1 MFGTERQGHRQR
13 QGQRKGRA
21 IGIGIIV
28 LMLVLAG
35 CSGGSNDAAD
45 NAGNAA
51 TNSNSAGNRA
61 TAEEPASG
69 ESTGGESEPMPPYEE
84 ERGGG
89 MDGDDGD
96 PQASAG
102 QLTAGEW
109 RDPDEWSR
117 WLNLLNSREGDSYS
131 RHWGYYGFDR
141 LVVTAKSDGSPAV
154 DALVTV
160 EDGSGQIVWQS
171 RTDVNGRAYAFAEL
185 FREMSGHYRQDDR
198 NRRDEPASSEEPNR
212 RGNNGYYVEVS
223 HGGESKRFENVPIP
237 RDEPLTVEFEA
248 AKLSDQVDLM
258 FVVDTTGSMQDEIDF
273 LREELKDVI
282 DRVQSESGQQLAM
295 AISTNFYR
303 DRYDDYVVKP
313 YPFTRDVDQAIR
325 QIAKE
330 KASGGGDYPEAVEQA
345 LDDAL
350 HGHEW
355 SKDARARLLFLVLD
369 APPHHEPDIVDRLHE
384 LTLEAAEQGVRIIP
398 VASSG
403 VDVQT
408 EYLMRFLSAATGGT
422 YVFLTDHSGIGNDH
436 MEPAVGEYE
445 VRPLNDLLVD
455 IIRRYSEPR
464 NGSE

>member
-1 MFGTERQGHRQR
+1 MRMFL
-13 QGQRKGRA
+13 
-21 IGIGIIV
+21 GIIA

-35 CSGGSNDAAD
+35 CSGNRNDAGHD
-45 NAGNAA
+45 DAGNTA
-51 TNSNSAGNRA
+51 TNSASAGNRA
-61 TAEEPASG
+61 KAEEPASG
-69 ESTGGESEPMPPYEE
+69 ESTTGESEPMPSDDK

-89 MDGDDGD
+89 IEEDEGN
-96 PQASAG
+96 PQASPG

-141 LVVTAKSDGSPAV
+141 LVVAATADGRPASDAI
-154 DALVTV
+154 VTV
-160 EDGSGQIVWQS
+160 EDGTGQIVWQS

-185 FREMSGHYRQDDR
+185 FREGNRRYGQDDR
-198 NRRDEPASSEEPNR
+198 NRRDEPARSEQSNR
-212 RGNNGYYVEVS
+212 RGDNGYYVEVR
-223 HGGESKRFENVPIP
+223 HGSETKRFENVPIP
-237 RDEPLTVEFEA
+237 REEPLSVEFGA

-282 DRVQSESGQQLAM
+282 DRVQNESGQQLSI

-330 KASGGGDYPEAVEQA
+330 KASGGGDYPEAVEEA

-355 SKDARARLLFLVLD
+355 SKEARARLLFLVLD
-369 APPHHEPDIVDRLHE
+369 APPHHERDIIDQLHD
-384 LTLEAAEQGVRIIP
+384 LTLEAAELGVRIIP

-464 NGSE
+464 SGSE

>member
-1 MFGTERQGHRQR
+1 MRLC
-13 QGQRKGRA
+13 
-21 IGIGIIV
+21 IWIV
-28 LMLVLAG
+28 ALMLVLAG
-35 CSGGSNDAAD
+35 CSGGNN
-45 NAGNAA
+45 NAGDQAGNTA
-51 TNSNSAGNRA
+51 SNSDDAGNRA
-61 TAEEPASG
+61 TAEKPTSEEPS
-69 ESTGGESEPMPPYEE
+69 SGESEPRPPGEE
-84 ERGGG
+84 DRGGG
-89 MDGDDGD
+89 IDGDDGD
-96 PQASAG
+96 PQASPG

-109 RDPDEWSR
+109 RDPDQWSR

-141 LVVTAKSDGSPAV
+141 LVITATAGGRPAT
-154 DALVTV
+154 DAVVTV
-160 EDGSGQIVWQS
+160 EDGTGQIVWRS

-185 FREMSGHYRQDDR
+185 FRETSRRYVQDDR

-212 RGNNGYYVEVS
+212 RGDNGYYVEVR
-223 HGGESKRFENVPIP
+223 HGSETKRFENVPIP
-237 RDEPLTVEFEA
+237 RDEPLSVEFGA

-258 FVVDTTGSMQDEIDF
+258 FVVDTTGSMQDEIDY

-313 YPFTRDVDQAIR
+313 YPFTRDVDQAVR

-330 KASGGGDYPEAVEQA
+330 KASGGGDYPEAVEEA

-355 SKDARARLLFLVLD
+355 SKEARARLLFLVLD

-384 LTLEAAEQGVRIIP
+384 LTLEAAELGVRIIP

-445 VRPLNDLLVD
+445 VRQLNDLLVD

-464 NGSE
+464 SGSE